1 MKILI
6 TGVAGFIGFHIAK
19 ELFKNKKFQVHG
31 IDNFDKYY
39 SVKLKK
45 KRIQLLKKNKKFI
58 FNKIDITSKNINS
71 FFKKKQFDIVIHL
84 AAQAGVRYSLINP
97 EKYLNTNILG
107 FSNLFESINSTK
119 IKKVIYAS
127 SSSVY
132 GDTKNFPTNEKNIT
146 KPKNIYGYSKIINEH
161 MADYYSKKMNIPFI
175 GLRFFTVYGTWGR
188 PDMFILKVL
197 SYHNKRKKFNLNN
210 EGNHLRDFTS
220 INDVVKIL
228 MRIINKKTKK
238 NDIYNIC
245 SNRPF
250 LIKNVL
256 INLEKKI
263 GKINFKS
270 INKNSADVLNTHG
283 NNSKILK
290 KYNLL
295 KFSNFNKELNKI
307 IEWYQTIKNKNYF

>member
-6 TGVAGFIGFHIAK
+6 TGVAGFIGFHVAK

-58 FNKIDITSKNINS
+58 FNKIDITSKKINS

>member
-6 TGVAGFIGFHIAK
+6 TGVAVFIGFHVAK
-19 ELFKNKKFQVHG
+19 ELFKNKKFKVHG

-58 FNKIDITSKNINS
+58 FNKIDITSKKINS

-238 NDIYNIC
+238 
-245 SNRPF
+245 
-250 LIKNVL
+250 
-256 INLEKKI
+256 
-263 GKINFKS
+263 
-270 INKNSADVLNTHG
+270 
-283 NNSKILK
+283 
-290 KYNLL
+290 KY
-295 KFSNFNKELNKI
+295 I
-307 IEWYQTIKNKNYF
+307 

>member
-6 TGVAGFIGFHIAK
+6 TGVAGFIGFHVAK
-19 ELFKNKKFQVHG
+19 ELFKNKKFKVHG

-58 FNKIDITSKNINS
+58 FNKIDITSKKINS

-175 GLRFFTVYGTWGR
+175 GLRFFTVYGTWGS

>member
-1 MKILI
+1 M
-6 TGVAGFIGFHIAK
+6 
-19 ELFKNKKFQVHG
+19 
-31 IDNFDKYY
+31 
-39 SVKLKK
+39 
-45 KRIQLLKKNKKFI
+45 
-58 FNKIDITSKNINS
+58 
-71 FFKKKQFDIVIHL
+71 
-84 AAQAGVRYSLINP
+84 
-97 EKYLNTNILG
+97 
-107 FSNLFESINSTK
+107 
-119 IKKVIYAS
+119 
-127 SSSVY
+127 
-132 GDTKNFPTNEKNIT
+132 
-146 KPKNIYGYSKIINEH
+146 
-161 MADYYSKKMNIPFI
+161 
-175 GLRFFTVYGTWGR
+175 
-188 PDMFILKVL
+188 
-197 SYHNKRKKFNLNN
+197 NN
-210 EGNHLRDFTS
+210 EGNHLRDLTS

>member
-6 TGVAGFIGFHIAK
+6 TGVAGFIGFHVAK
-19 ELFKNKKFQVHG
+19 ELFKNKKFKVHG

-58 FNKIDITSKNINS
+58 FNKIDITSKKINS

>member
-1 MKILI
+1 
-6 TGVAGFIGFHIAK
+6 
-19 ELFKNKKFQVHG
+19 
-31 IDNFDKYY
+31 
-39 SVKLKK
+39 
-45 KRIQLLKKNKKFI
+45 
-58 FNKIDITSKNINS
+58 
-71 FFKKKQFDIVIHL
+71 
-84 AAQAGVRYSLINP
+84 
-97 EKYLNTNILG
+97 
-107 FSNLFESINSTK
+107 
-119 IKKVIYAS
+119 
-127 SSSVY
+127 
-132 GDTKNFPTNEKNIT
+132 
-146 KPKNIYGYSKIINEH
+146 
-161 MADYYSKKMNIPFI
+161 MNIPFI
-175 GLRFFTVYGTWGR
+175 GIRFFTVYGTWGR